1 MANNGA
7 GVPSSSSGGGNKPES
22 VAGGKGY
29 DKQEWHGTKMYRTE
43 SGIEVRMGDTPKNRE
58 VWIKHPT
65 VNYIHIND
73 TREVAFRAK
82 GRHVEINMDDRT
94 MLIKKDLTISVKG
107 NITMRAEG
115 EMNLEAKSISMKSTG
130 GNIDIHSAANIT
142 QEADSNWSTST
153 KENVDHKNGARYAQ
167 TVGGE
172 TNLTYNANKQDTT
185 KGDVTTTV
193 KGDSTT
199 MIGGEG
205 STSAGGTLGM
215 GGSEIGIAS
224 TGQTTIKAAGGT
236 MNIEAA
242 STTTVKG
249 STIQLNPA

>member
-65 VNYIHIND
+65 GNYIHIND
-73 TREVAFRAK
+73 TGEVAFRAK
-82 GRHVEINMDDRT
+82 GTHVEINMDDRT